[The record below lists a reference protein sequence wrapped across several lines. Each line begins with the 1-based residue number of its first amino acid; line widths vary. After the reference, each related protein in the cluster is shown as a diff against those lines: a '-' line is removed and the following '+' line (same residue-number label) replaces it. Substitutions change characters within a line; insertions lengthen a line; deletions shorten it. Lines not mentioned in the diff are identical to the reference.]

1 MDDLL
6 SPSYDDYTDADYT
19 ADEQQYGSADQ
30 YGDEEGSADQYGDE
44 EGSVDQYG
52 YPLDSNHIYEPSDG
66 QADSDPPS
74 IIGDDN
80 YRSYPRET
88 EEEEQ
93 DFVDHL
99 YHRRRTHELKHL
111 PPVVKATYLTP
122 TLSSSLPYYGN
133 ELERIRNS
141 YRSGSWY
148 SIKTLPSKLGN
159 GMIRLARKERITDNL
174 VSNRVKDA
182 FKPASKR
189 SDTFHRSEYIGTV
202 GVGVGVTVDAVARGS
217 KG

>member
-1 MDDLL
+1 MMQMDDLL
-6 SPSYDDYTDADYT
+6 APSYDDYPDADDT
-19 ADEQQYGSADQ
+19 ADEQQYGYRDEEGSADQ
-30 YGDEEGSADQYGDE
+30 YGDEEGSADQYG
-44 EGSVDQYG
+44 
-52 YPLDSNHIYEPSDG
+52 YPPDSNHMYGSSDG

-74 IIGDDN
+74 IIDDDN
-80 YRSYPRET
+80 YRPSPRET

-93 DFVDHL
+93 DFVSHL

-111 PPVVKATYLTP
+111 PPVAKATYLTP

-189 SDTFHRSEYIGTV
+189 SDTFHRNEYIGTV
-202 GVGVGVTVDAVARGS
+202 GVTVTAVMLTLHLL
-217 KG
+217 